1 MHHLFYISESLTARL
16 RPLSVV
22 AIGILLVCVSTARAQ
37 EKTPKYEAGIHYA
50 ALNVTEK
57 SDKDSGVG
65 VRFTYNLNDYIGLE
79 AETTQFQQTREGG
92 GDNEI
97 QGLFGVRAGK
107 RTKRYGLFAKVRPG
121 LTRFYL
127 LGTTPGPN
135 SFEQGHTRFT
145 VDVGGV
151 FEYYLH
157 RHAAIRVDVGDTMV
171 RFKTGDFFYQ
181 RLDEPMFVQRKLSH
195 NFQINVGFAL
205 RF

>member
-1 MHHLFYISESLTARL
+1 MNPISKTPAACCRALGL
-16 RPLSVV
+16 V
-22 AIGILLVCVSTARAQ
+22 AISILLGCAATAQAQ
-37 EKTPKYEAGIHYA
+37 EKNPKYEVGIHYA

-65 VRFTYNLNDYIGLE
+65 VRFTYNLNDYLGLE
-79 AETTQFQQTREGG
+79 AEATQFPQTREGG
-92 GDNEI
+92 GNNET
-97 QGLFGVRAGK
+97 QALFGGRAGWRNK
-107 RTKRYGLFAKVRPG
+107 RFGVFAKVRPG

-135 SFEQGHTRFT
+135 VFEQGHTRFA

-171 RFKTGDFFYQ
+171 RFKPGDFFYQ
-181 RLDEPMFVQRKLSH
+181 RLDEPMFVQRRLSH
-195 NFQINVGFAL
+195 NFQLNIGFAL

>member
-1 MHHLFYISESLTARL
+1 MNPNSKTPVACCKALGL
-16 RPLSVV
+16 V
-22 AIGILLVCVSTARAQ
+22 AISLLLVCATTAQAQ
-37 EKTPKYEAGIHYA
+37 EKTPKYEVGIHYA
-50 ALNVTEK
+50 ALFVTEK

-65 VRFTYNLNDYIGLE
+65 VRFTYNVNDYLGLE

-92 GDNEI
+92 GNNET
-97 QGLFGVRAGK
+97 QALFGGRAGW
-107 RTKRYGLFAKVRPG
+107 RNKRYGVFAKVRPG

-135 SFEQGHTRFT
+135 VFEQGQTRFA

-171 RFKTGDFFYQ
+171 RFKPGDFFYQ
-181 RLDEPMFVQRKLSH
+181 RLDEPMFVQRRLSH
-195 NFQINVGFAL
+195 NFQLNVGFAL

>member
-1 MHHLFYISESLTARL
+1 MNPISKTPAASGRALSLIAM
-16 RPLSVV
+16 S
-22 AIGILLVCVSTARAQ
+22 ILLVCASSGRAQ
-37 EKTPKYEAGIHYA
+37 EKNPKYEVGIHYA
-50 ALNVTEK
+50 ALNVSEK

-65 VRFTYNLNDYIGLE
+65 VRFTYNLNDYVGLE

-92 GDNEI
+92 EDNERE
-97 QGLFGVRAGK
+97 GFFGVRAGK

-121 LTRFYL
+121 VTRFYL
-127 LGTTPGPN
+127 LGVTPGPN
-135 SFEQGHTRFT
+135 VFEQGHTRFA

-171 RFKTGDFFYQ
+171 RFKTGDFFYK

-195 NFQINVGFAL
+195 NLQVNVGFAL

>member
-1 MHHLFYISESLTARL
+1 MNPISKAPAARFGALSL
-16 RPLSVV
+16 V
-22 AIGILLVCVSTARAQ
+22 AISIFFCASATQAQ
-37 EKTPKYEAGIHYA
+37 EKSPKYEVGLHYS

-65 VRFTYNLNDYIGLE
+65 LRFTYNLNDYLGLE

-92 GDNEI
+92 GNNET
-97 QGLFGVRAGK
+97 QALFGGRAGWRNK
-107 RTKRYGLFAKVRPG
+107 RFGVFAKVRPG

-135 SFEQGHTRFT
+135 AFEQGHTRFA

-157 RHAAIRVDVGDTMV
+157 RHAAVRVDVGDTMV
-171 RFKTGDFFYQ
+171 RFKPGDFFYQ
-181 RLDEPMFVQRKLSH
+181 RLDEPMFVQRQLSH
-195 NFQINVGFAL
+195 NLQVNVGFAL

>member
-1 MHHLFYISESLTARL
+1 MKPPKLWLNVLSL
-16 RPLSVV
+16 V
-22 AIGILLVCVSTARAQ
+22 AIGFLFVNPSTTRAQ
-37 EKTPKYEAGIHYA
+37 DKNPTYEFGIHYS
-50 ALNVTEK
+50 ALYVTEK

-65 VRFTYNLNDYIGLE
+65 VRFTYNLNDYVGLE
-79 AETTQFQQTREGG
+79 AETTDFQQVREGG
-92 GDNEI
+92 SSNER

-107 RTKRYGLFAKVRPG
+107 RNKHFGVFAKVRPG
-121 LTRFYL
+121 ITRFYL
-127 LGTTPGPN
+127 LGTSPGPN
-135 SFEQGHTRFT
+135 VFEQGHSRFA

-181 RLDEPMFVQRKLSH
+181 RLDEPMFVQRRLSH
-195 NFQINVGFAL
+195 NFQLNVGFAL

>member
-1 MHHLFYISESLTARL
+1 MNLSVYISKSSKL
-16 RPLSVV
+16 LSCVV
-22 AIGILLVCVSTARAQ
+22 AISCLLICASSAQAQ
-37 EKTPKYEAGIHYA
+37 EKNPKYEFGLHYA
-50 ALNVTEK
+50 ALNVSEK

-65 VRFTYNLNDYIGLE
+65 LRFTYNLNDYLALE
-79 AETTQFQQTREGG
+79 AEGTGFHQTREGG
-92 GDNEI
+92 GYNET

-107 RTKRYGLFAKVRPG
+107 RTSRYGVFAKVRPG

-127 LGTTPGPN
+127 LGTPGQTI
-135 SFEQGHTRFT
+135 FEQGHSRFA

-151 FEYYLH
+151 FEYYPT
-157 RHAAIRVDVGDTMV
+157 RNTSFRVDVGDTMV

-195 NFQINVGFAL
+195 NLQINVGFAL

>member
-1 MHHLFYISESLTARL
+1 MNPSLYVSRL
-16 RPLSVV
+16 WFKVMGLV
-22 AIGILLVCVSTARAQ
+22 AINLLFVCVSTVRAQ
-37 EKTPKYEAGIHYA
+37 EKGPKYEVGIHYA
-50 ALNVTEK
+50 TLYVTEK

-65 VRFTYNLNDYIGLE
+65 VRFTYNLNDYVGLD

-92 GDNEI
+92 GNNET

-107 RTKRYGLFAKVRPG
+107 RNKRYGVFAKVRPG
-121 LTRFYL
+121 LSRFYL
-127 LGTTPGPN
+127 LGITPGPN
-135 SFEQGHTRFT
+135 AFEQGHTRFAL
-145 VDVGGV
+145 DVGGV

-171 RFKTGDFFYQ
+171 RFKPGDFFYQ

-195 NFQINVGFAL
+195 NFQLNVGFAF

>member
-1 MHHLFYISESLTARL
+1 MNPISKTPAASGRALSLIAM
-16 RPLSVV
+16 S
-22 AIGILLVCVSTARAQ
+22 ILLVCASSGQAQ
-37 EKTPKYEAGIHYA
+37 EKNPKYEVGIHYA
-50 ALNVTEK
+50 ALNVSEK

-65 VRFTYNLNDYIGLE
+65 VRFTYNLNDYVGLE

-92 GDNEI
+92 EDNERE
-97 QGLFGVRAGK
+97 GFFGVRAGK

-121 LTRFYL
+121 VTRFYL
-127 LGTTPGPN
+127 LGVTPGPN
-135 SFEQGHTRFT
+135 VFEQGHTRFA

-171 RFKTGDFFYQ
+171 RFKPGDFFYK

-195 NFQINVGFAL
+195 NLQVNIGFAL

>member
-1 MHHLFYISESLTARL
+1 MNPISKTPRARFRAL
-16 RPLSVV
+16 GLV
-22 AIGILLVCVSTARAQ
+22 AISILLVCASTTQAQ
-37 EKTPKYEAGIHYA
+37 EKTPKYEVGIHYA

-65 VRFTYNLNDYIGLE
+65 VRFTYNVNDYLGLE

-92 GDNEI
+92 GNNET
-97 QGLFGVRAGK
+97 QALFGGRVGWRN
-107 RTKRYGLFAKVRPG
+107 KRYGVFAKVRPG

-135 SFEQGHTRFT
+135 VFEQGHNRFA

-171 RFKTGDFFYQ
+171 RFKPGDFFYQ

-195 NFQINVGFAL
+195 NFQLNVGFAL

>member
-1 MHHLFYISESLTARL
+1 MNP
-16 RPLSVV
+16 PLYVSRRWFKVLGLV
-22 AIGILLVCVSTARAQ
+22 AMNLLLVCVSTVRAQ
-37 EKTPKYEAGIHYA
+37 EKAPKYEVGIHYA
-50 ALNVTEK
+50 ALYVTEK

-65 VRFTYNLNDYIGLE
+65 VRFTYNLNDYVGLD

-92 GDNEI
+92 GNNET

-107 RTKRYGLFAKVRPG
+107 RNKRFGVFAKVRPG

-127 LGTTPGPN
+127 LGITPGPN
-135 SFEQGHTRFT
+135 AFEEGHTRFAL
-145 VDVGGV
+145 DVGGV

-171 RFKTGDFFYQ
+171 RFKPGDFFYQ

-195 NFQINVGFAL
+195 NFQLNVGFAF

>member
-1 MHHLFYISESLTARL
+1 MNTSICIPPKTWLRVFSL
-16 RPLSVV
+16 V
-22 AIGILLVCVSTARAQ
+22 AISLLVCASTARAQ
-37 EKTPKYEAGIHYA
+37 EKNPKYEVGIHYA
-50 ALNVTEK
+50 ALYVTEK

-65 VRFTYNLNDYIGLE
+65 LRFTYNLNDYVGLE
-79 AETTQFQQTREGG
+79 AETTQFEQTREGG
-92 GDNEI
+92 GNNET

-107 RTKRYGLFAKVRPG
+107 RNKRYGLFAKVRPG
-121 LTRFYL
+121 LMRFYL

-135 SFEQGHTRFT
+135 VFEQGHTRFA

-151 FEYYLH
+151 FEYYL
-157 RHAAIRVDVGDTMV
+157 RRYAAIRVDVGDTMV

-195 NFQINVGFAL
+195 NLQINIGFAF